1 MQRSN
6 DGPDVLAPGLR
17 GRVAGEPP
25 PPPPRRLPDP
35 RPRGT
40 PPPRFGVE
48 PSFLGGLLA
57 AEYGREPIFEPAEV
71 AALVK
76 YASERG
82 VDSDDGLLMRLFR
95 ALQEYDRDPESVAI
109 RGESLGGGI
118 AAPTNAEV
126 IVEDYS
132 RLTRL
137 TDGVNGRNLLHGR
150 HLMSHTR
157 WFMLASFLI
166 FAASIATLAYGGW
179 LADQTPAD
187 DPLLSPILAHLLQ
200 YFAPFLWGALGSCVY
215 ILKRISDE
223 AAANRFDPDRFR
235 GWMTRALLGAILGGT
250 ITYVVSPEAF
260 RSISVSMT
268 ALAFLTGLG
277 TKVVYGALERL
288 ITVLVEKFNLDTVR
302 ESASRGDPVSEFLVR
317 ELAATDAVREP
328 SKHELLL
335 GLLGARGR
343 ERTEP

>member
-1 MQRSN
+1 MQRAN
-6 DGPDVLAPGLR
+6 DRPEVMAPGR
-17 GRVAGEPP
+17 PGPMAGDPP
-25 PPPPRRLPDP
+25 PLPPLDAPDP

-48 PSFLGGLLA
+48 PSFLQGLA
-57 AEYGREPIFEPAEV
+57 SGEYGRQPIFEPAEV

-82 VDSDDGLLMRLFR
+82 VDSDDGLMMRLFR
-95 ALQEYDRDPESVAI
+95 ALREYDRDPGSVAI
-109 RGESLGGGI
+109 PGEVPDSGV
-118 AAPTNAEV
+118 AVPTHAEV
-126 IVEDYS
+126 IVADYS

-137 TDGVNGRNLLHGR
+137 TDGVNGRNLLHSR
-150 HLMSHTR
+150 HLMAHTR

-179 LADQTPAD
+179 LADETPAD
-187 DPLLSPILAHLLQ
+187 DPLLSPVLAHLLQ

-223 AAANRFDPDRFR
+223 AAANRFDPDMFQ

-250 ITYVVSPEAF
+250 ITYLVSPDAF
-260 RSISVSMT
+260 GNVSVSMT

-277 TKVVYGALERL
+277 TKVVYGGLERL
-288 ITVLVEKFNLDTVR
+288 ITVLVEKFNLDTDQA
-302 ESASRGDPVSEFLVR
+302 SSSRGDPVSEFLVR
-317 ELAATDAVREP
+317 ELAATDVVREP

-343 ERTEP
+343 ERREP